1 MPRSSLTDA
10 MWAKLE
16 PLLPPERGGMGRS
29 HHPNRPMVEA
39 ILWRH
44 RTGAPWRDLP
54 EEFGPWTSVYTRF
67 EAWTKRGVW
76 QRILEFLRKEADLE
90 WVMPDGTIL
99 RAHQPSAGKR
109 GGSGNQALGRSRGGC
124 STKIHLICD
133 AHGNPLD
140 FLVTPGQAHESRSAE
155 GLLCGWQAEYVSGD
169 RAYDGNP
176 VRKAIEA
183 MGATAVIP
191 PHPRRKNPAAW
202 DSHLYKARHAIEHG
216 FAKLK
221 QFRALA
227 TRFDKTARSFSAQ
240 VALACIVIWLRL

>member
-1 MPRSSLTDA
+1 MPCGQSLNRSFRQSVEGWGDPVTPTVPWWRRSCGGTGLGR
-10 MWAKLE
+10 
-16 PLLPPERGGMGRS
+16 RGGTCRRNLDLGQ
-29 HHPNRPMVEA
+29 A
-39 ILWRH
+39 C
-44 RTGAPWRDLP
+44 TRDLRP
-54 EEFGPWTSVYTRF
+54 G
-67 EAWTKRGVW
+67 
-76 QRILEFLRKEADLE
+76 
-90 WVMPDGTIL
+90 
-99 RAHQPSAGKR
+99 PSAACGKGSWSSCAR
-109 GGSGNQALGRSRGGC
+109 KPTWSGSCRMAPSFALINIQQAKGGLWNQALGRSRGGC

-155 GLLCGWQAEYVSGD
+155 GLLCGWQAEYVFGD